1 MTPKQKAA
9 MLAALTD
16 HSESFTRLMALVK
29 AKIIDPREARALLNL
44 DGDA

>member
-9 MLAALTD
+9 ILAALTD
-16 HSESFTRLMALVK
+16 HRESFDRIMTLVK

-44 DGDA
+44 DADA